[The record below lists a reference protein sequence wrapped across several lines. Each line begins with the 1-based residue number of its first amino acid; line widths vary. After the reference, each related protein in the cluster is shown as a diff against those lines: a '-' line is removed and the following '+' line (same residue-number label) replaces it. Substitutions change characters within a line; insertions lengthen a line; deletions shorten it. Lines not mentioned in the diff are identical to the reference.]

1 MKERREEKDRRK
13 GQDRKKRRKE
23 AAGWRIKDVFNYRV

>member
-13 GQDRKKRRKE
+13 GQDRKERRKE
-23 AAGWRIKDVFNYRV
+23 ADGWRIKDVFNYRV